1 MDKYSVKIIDNFLTP
16 TYSDSLLND
25 AKNYLQYYYIEQT
38 TRPDSDDYCPEAVLK
53 DKNTFDCGQLVCPL
67 FNSKEPPGTL
77 KFEKYFLFVKPLT
90 FALMD
95 SFKELNLNSALRV
108 KTNLLLKQEMFPED
122 HYNISHVDNIYEH
135 KWSAV
140 YYLNDSDGD
149 TFLFNEFFSDPAPK
163 ELTLFKRITPKKN
176 RLVLF
181 NSSRYHASSN
191 PRNTAER
198 FVINI
203 IMNTN

>member
-1 MDKYSVKIIDNFLTP
+1 MDKHLVKIIDNFVSP

-25 AKNYLQYYYIEQT
+25 ANNYLQYYYINQT
-38 TRPDSDDYCPEAVLK
+38 TRPGGDDYIAEAVVK
-53 DKNTFDCGQLVCPL
+53 DKYTFDSGQLVCPL
-67 FNSKEPPGTL
+67 FDSKEPHGSL

-95 SFKELNLNSALRV
+95 SFKELNINSALRV
-108 KTNLLLKQEMFPED
+108 KTNLLLKQETFPED
-122 HYNISHVDNIYEH
+122 HYNISHVDNIHENR
-135 KWSAV
+135 WSAV

-149 TFLFNEFFSDPAPK
+149 TFLFNEFFSDPVPS
-163 ELTLFKRITPKKN
+163 ELTIFKRISPKKN

-191 PRNTAER
+191 PRSTPER

-203 IMNTN
+203 VMNAN